1 MRRVTDSLDPRKVA
15 LLSVT
20 AVAVV
25 LAAAWAL
32 DLLVLKTPV
41 LTPFGDLPALT
52 PLYAFFVPS
61 VRWTVLLF
69 PLLAGLL
76 ACFAPRWADPKR
88 VGRTRFAAL
97 LLTAALLLPSGLFL
111 VRDAPA
117 QLGGQLTIYP
127 GEEVYYD
134 SLGIE
139 GIGDFWRG
147 YVERMPR
154 LSLHGKHFPPGHATW
169 IWLLGRIAGQGTLP
183 IALVVLATF
192 AVGTLFAWRALAT
205 LGSETTARQSAL
217 LLLACPSL
225 LDFACT
231 SMDAVFFAAA
241 MLALWAGL
249 RALAPGGHAP
259 GALLAGLLLLLSTLL
274 SFSALPLGLL
284 LLLHGL
290 FGIRSRGW
298 APVRQLG
305 WIGLSL
311 GVAALLLR
319 LATGFDLPRC
329 FEVARDLNVR
339 VMTAI
344 IGDSP
349 AALYGKIAFGNLTA
363 FLIGAGLALVPAAL
377 LRLATGK
384 PRVDAFAIA
393 ALATVGV
400 MSLGGFHQMETERIW
415 LYAMPWLALVAVGA
429 GALSKG
435 ALRVFLIAGVS
446 QALLLELL
454 LFTLW

>member
-1 MRRVTDSLDPRKVA
+1 
-15 LLSVT
+15 
-20 AVAVV
+20 
-25 LAAAWAL
+25 
-32 DLLVLKTPV
+32 
-41 LTPFGDLPALT
+41 
-52 PLYAFFVPS
+52 
-61 VRWTVLLF
+61 F

-76 ACFAPRWADPKR
+76 ALFAARWADPKR
-88 VGRTRFAAL
+88 LGRTRFAAL
-97 LLTAALLLPSGLFL
+97 LFTAAWLLPFGLFL
-111 VRDAPA
+111 VRDAPGL
-117 QLGGQLTIYP
+117 LGSQLTIYP

-134 SLGIE
+134 ALRIE
-139 GIGDFWRG
+139 RLGDFWRD

-169 IWLLGRIAGQGTLP
+169 IWVLGRIAGQGTLP
-183 IALVVLATF
+183 VALTVLAFF
-192 AVGTLFAWRALAT
+192 AAGTLFAWRALAT
-205 LGSETTARQSAL
+205 LGSETAARQGAL

-225 LDFACT
+225 LDFTCT

-241 MLALWAGL
+241 MPALWAGL

-259 GALLAGLLLLLSTLL
+259 VALLAGLLLLLATLL

-284 LLLHGL
+284 LLLYGL

-305 WIGLSL
+305 WIGLGYGLS
-311 GVAALLLR
+311 ALLLR

-344 IGDSP
+344 IGGSP
-349 AALYGKIAFGNLTA
+349 VELYGKIAFGNLTA
-363 FLIGAGLALVPAAL
+363 FLIGAGLALVPAVL
-377 LRLATGK
+377 LRLAKGK
-384 PRVDAFAIA
+384 PRVDAFAVA
-393 ALATVGV
+393 TLATVGA

-435 ALRVFLIAGVS
+435 ALRVLLIAGAA
-446 QALLLELL
+446 QALLMELL